1 MFVLDLEKRESDV
14 IECVSLAATEMLNQG
29 APPVPKVNTEHC
41 RACTYLV
48 APLSY
53 ALLCILVWRWVQFQV
68 RKWGGET
75 STSKVS
81 METGHCVRGRWHR
94 EAEAIVGGGESHFP
108 DCLCRSA
115 GK

>member
-1 MFVLDLEKRESDV
+1 M

-53 ALLCILVWRWVQFQV
+53 ALLCILVWRWVRFQV
-68 RKWGGET
+68 RKWGGKRQQARFPWKPVIACE
-75 STSKVS
+75 
-81 METGHCVRGRWHR
+81 
-94 EAEAIVGGGESHFP
+94 VGGTEKLKRLWEVARVIFLIASAVAQANDFP
-108 DCLCRSA
+108 
-115 GK
+115 